1 MNASF
6 FQVVTKLPSSSLWA
20 TLFFAMLI
28 SLALGSIFGAFET
41 VITACTDQWPKLRHY
56 KPQLVIALALL
67 MTILGHKSPRY
78 TAAAHYL
85 NDNTSFFTRFDI
97 HLSRWCPYVYSV

>member
-67 MTILGHKSPRY
+67 MTILGHKSP
-78 TAAAHYL
+78 THL
-85 NDNTSFFTRFDI
+85 DI
-97 HLSRWCPYVYSV
+97 LQRTK